1 MRHGSGGLE
10 GSLLGRE
17 RELALLADFV
27 RPTGG
32 SPALLVRGEPGVGKT
47 TLIEAT
53 IRRAESAGTTVLQAR
68 GYQGEARLPFAALHQ
83 LLRPVLRRVETLPE
97 RQRSALR
104 AAFAMETEGV
114 PPDRMLVGLAA
125 LTLLS
130 ELGEQCPALLVVDD
144 VQWLDRASQDA
155 IGFLGRR
162 LRGEPVAV
170 LTGTRG
176 SAPASFGADFA
187 ELDVEP
193 LSAHASVE
201 LLDLQPVAL
210 AGTVRRRLLNQARG
224 NPLAII
230 ELTKVAGDEEGRFR
244 SGEHFPLT
252 ERLERI
258 FAMHL
263 AELPR
268 PTRNLLLLMSTADGF
283 EWPMVVA
290 SMPGG
295 FPVDAL
301 LPAERAQ
308 LLHHGDLGP
317 YFRHPLIRSALYHT
331 ASLEE
336 RRAAHRTV
344 AQALERS
351 PDRRAWHLA
360 AAASGPD
367 EDLAVMLSEVGERAG
382 RLGAPSEALAAM
394 ERSAELT
401 PDATARARRL
411 ARAAQFALFNDR
423 PDKVEQY
430 AATAAA
436 LTDAPDVRDQLPAEV
451 GWAVSNT
458 GRQDAAMELLIAA
471 SRAAAERTPQSA
483 VGILGVAASAA
494 FHSGRRE
501 HREQIRQ
508 ALAQVTARID
518 DPPLLLWIDASTDFL
533 AARERI
539 RQEAE
544 RSIAEGSTE
553 YLSRLML
560 GVAAGLADLPAEGIE
575 LLGSILDPERNAAL
589 SGNNSSFLTFYGHAC
604 LDAGKWPKAEAIADY
619 SIAISL
625 DLNPGLATA
634 MGQSL
639 KAMLA
644 ALCGRAD
651 EARTLAQ
658 RAMAAADP
666 QSRIVG
672 VRCGRALG
680 LAAAAEGDHDAA
692 YDHFRGLFTHAGE
705 PLHDHHSYYALGDL
719 AAAAIPAGQ
728 AQQAE
733 TVLAVTAADLA
744 QRSSPRLDLLMSTA
758 RALLARSDAD
768 AERHFRAALAVPEG
782 DRWPYERARARLAHG
797 QWLRRQQRIKPAR
810 TELTAALDA
819 FEHLGA
825 VPWAERARGELRAAG
840 VQTPT
845 DRASLTSRLTAQE
858 LQIVRLAGLGL
869 TNKEIGERLFLSHRT
884 VGSHL
889 YRIFPKLNIT
899 TRAQLHAFVDTDSD

>member
-1 MRHGSGGLE
+1 M
-10 GSLLGRE
+10 
-17 RELALLADFV
+17 
-27 RPTGG
+27 
-32 SPALLVRGEPGVGKT
+32 
-47 TLIEAT
+47 
-53 IRRAESAGTTVLQAR
+53 
-68 GYQGEARLPFAALHQ
+68 
-83 LLRPVLRRVETLPE
+83 
-97 RQRSALR
+97 
-104 AAFAMETEGV
+104 
-114 PPDRMLVGLAA
+114 
-125 LTLLS
+125 
-130 ELGEQCPALLVVDD
+130 
-144 VQWLDRASQDA
+144 
-155 IGFLGRR
+155 
-162 LRGEPVAV
+162 

-176 SAPASFGADFA
+176 STPASFGGDFA

-193 LSAHASVE
+193 LSAEAAGE
-201 LLDLQPVAL
+201 LLDLQPVTL
-210 AGTVRRRLLNQARG
+210 ARTVRRRLLNQTRG

-230 ELTKVAGDEEGRFR
+230 ELAEVARDEDGTQFR
-244 SGEHFPLT
+244 PGGLFPLT

-258 FAMHL
+258 FAVRL

-268 PTRNLLLLMSTADGF
+268 ATRNLLLLMSTADGF

-290 SMPGG
+290 AMPGG
-295 FPVDAL
+295 LPDDAL

-308 LLHHGDLGP
+308 LLHRSDLGP
-317 YFRHPLIRSALYHT
+317 YFRHPLIRSTLYHT

-336 RRAAHRTV
+336 RRAAHQTV
-344 AQALERS
+344 AQALEES

-367 EDLAVMLSEVGERAG
+367 EDLAVMLAEVGERAG
-382 RLGAPSEALAAM
+382 RRGAPSEALAAM

-411 ARAAQFALFNDR
+411 TRAAQFALFNDR

-483 VGILGVAASAA
+483 VGVLGVAASAA

-508 ALAQVTARID
+508 ALAQVTAQID
-518 DPPLLLWIDASTDFL
+518 DPPLLLWIEASTDFL

-544 RSIAEGSTE
+544 RSITEESTE

-560 GVAAGLADLPAEGIE
+560 GAAAGIADLPAEGIE

-589 SGNNSSFLTFYGHAC
+589 SGSNSSFLTFYGHAC

-625 DLNPGLATA
+625 DLNPGLSTA

-644 ALCGRAD
+644 ALRGRVD

-666 QSRIVG
+666 QSRIIG

-705 PLHDHHSYYALGDL
+705 PLHDHHSYYALADL
-719 AAAAIPAGQ
+719 TAAAIPAGQ
-728 AQQAE
+728 AKQAE
-733 TVLAVTAADLA
+733 TVLAVAASDLA
-744 QRSSPRLDLLMSTA
+744 QRPTPRLDLLMSTA
-758 RALLARSDAD
+758 RALLAHSDAD
-768 AERHFRAALAVPEG
+768 AERHFRAALANPEG

-810 TELTAALDA
+810 TELTAALNV

-825 VPWAERARGELRAAG
+825 ASWAERARVELRAAG
-840 VQTPT
+840 VVQTST
-845 DRASLTSRLTAQE
+845 NRASLTSQLTAQE
-858 LQIVRLAGLGL
+858 LQIVRLAGQGL

-899 TRAQLHAFVDTDSD
+899 TRAQLHAFVEADPT